1 MPEPDSCTICGGTY
15 WTDAEQGGQCI
26 NCGHTHPNMIDP
38 DRLDVYG
45 AKEAAAALGVSK
57 ARFHE
62 LRARPDFPKGT
73 RLANGVVYRGEDI
86 RAYAAQRKAGQS

>member
-1 MPEPDSCTICGGTY
+1 MPERTPPLSACGIGEDDDDLY
-15 WTDAEQGGQCI
+15 REL
-26 NCGHTHPNMIDP
+26 PSK
-38 DRLDVYG
+38 LDVYG
-45 AKEAAAALGVSK
+45 AKEAAEALGVSK

-86 RAYAAQRKAGQS
+86 RAYAANRKAT

>member
-1 MPEPDSCTICGGTY
+1 MSDYLTPEAHAK
-15 WTDAEQGGQCI
+15 AERI
-26 NCGHTHPNMIDP
+26 EAMHD
-38 DRLDVYG
+38 DDLDIYG

-86 RAYAAQRKAGQS
+86 RAYAANRKAT